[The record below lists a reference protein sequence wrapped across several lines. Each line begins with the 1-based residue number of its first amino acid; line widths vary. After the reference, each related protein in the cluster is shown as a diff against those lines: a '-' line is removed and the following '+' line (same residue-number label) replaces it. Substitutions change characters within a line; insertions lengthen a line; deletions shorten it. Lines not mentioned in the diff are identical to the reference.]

1 MKKWKCGICGYVHT
15 GDTPPEKC
23 PVCGAPASK
32 FVEVTEGGK
41 SLKEYIDAQ
50 IGGEAWEVTHYL
62 AAALMA
68 DKLGYANISETFRTI
83 AMEEAYHGA
92 NYVYRSGEL
101 GDSKE
106 ELMGFVKKMIAAEI
120 GAHKMK
126 TEGFSLALSE
136 GRDEMAAFFKISAE
150 DELRHSKMW
159 QWALK
164 ELEK

>member
-1 MKKWKCGICGYVHT
+1 MKRWKCGVCGYVHT
-15 GDTPPEKC
+15 GDTPPARC
-23 PVCGAPASK
+23 PICGAPLNK
-32 FVEVTEGGK
+32 FTEVTDEGK
-41 SLKEYIDAQ
+41 NLDEYINAQ
-50 IGGEAWEVTHYL
+50 INGEAWEVTHYL
-62 AAALMA
+62 AAAYLA
-68 DKLGYANISETFRTI
+68 DKLGYANIAETFRTI

-101 GDSKE
+101 GTTKE
-106 ELMGFVKKMIAAEI
+106 QLKEFVEKMIKAEV

-136 GRDEMAAFFKISAE
+136 GKDELASFFKISAE
-150 DELRHSKMW
+150 DEFRHSKMW